1 MASLRDVAQLAGVS
15 LATAARVASGSP
27 TVRPATR
34 ARVEQA
40 MRELLYV
47 APSRSSAL
55 HAIGLLVPE
64 LANPIFP
71 ALAEAM
77 ENRATE
83 HRLASILCNT
93 GGSASNE
100 IEYGQM
106 LLARQVE
113 GMIFISS
120 EATDL
125 RGEHGH
131 YARLVAE
138 GARIVFVN
146 GAVPTLEIASVG
158 VDERSAGELAT
169 QHLLELGH
177 ERIGFVAGAPYSRA
191 TGDKAA
197 GRQMA
202 LTAAGV
208 AADDLVAYSDW
219 GFAGGR
225 TAMRELLA
233 LGGRRRPTA
242 VICSSDVMAIGALRA
257 ARDAGVRVPEE
268 LSIVG
273 FDGIEAGEWTYP
285 PLTTLVQPIEELAH
299 AAVDT
304 LRLLFDEN
312 GRRVP
317 HLVFRP
323 TLLVRD
329 STAPA

>member
-15 LATAARVASGSP
+15 LATASRVASG
-27 TVRPATR
+27 TAQVRPATR
-34 ARVEQA
+34 ARVERA

-47 APSRSSAL
+47 TPTRSSEL
-55 HAIGLLVPE
+55 NAIGLLVPE

-71 ALAEAM
+71 ALAETM

-93 GGSASNE
+93 GGSAANE

-131 YARLVAE
+131 YRRLVEA
-138 GARIVFVN
+138 GAKIVFVN
-146 GAVPTLEIASVG
+146 GAVPTIEIASVG

-169 QHLLELGH
+169 QHLIELGH
-177 ERIGFVAGAPYSRA
+177 ERIGFVAGPVYSRA
-191 TGDKAA
+191 TIDKAA

-202 LTAAGV
+202 LSAAGIE
-208 AADDLVAYSDW
+208 DDGLVAHAEW
-219 GFAGGR
+219 GFEGGR
-225 TAMRELLA
+225 AAMRKLLH
-233 LGGRRRPTA
+233 LGATSRPTA
-242 VICSSDVMAIGALRA
+242 VVCSSDVMAVGALRA
-257 ARDAGVRVPEE
+257 ARDEGVRVPEE
-268 LSIVG
+268 LSVVG
-273 FDGIEAGEWTYP
+273 FDGIQAGEWTEP

-304 LRLLFDEN
+304 LRLLFEEN

-323 TLLVRD
+323 RLLVRE

>member
-1 MASLRDVAQLAGVS
+1 
-15 LATAARVASGSP
+15 
-27 TVRPATR
+27 
-34 ARVEQA
+34 

-47 APSRSSAL
+47 APARSSVL
-55 HAIGLLVPE
+55 SAIGLLVPE

-131 YARLVAE
+131 YSRLVAA
-138 GARIVFVN
+138 GAKIVFVN
-146 GAVPTLEIASVG
+146 GAVPTIDVASVG
-158 VDERSAGELAT
+158 VDERSAGEVAT
-169 QHLLELGH
+169 QHLIQLGH
-177 ERIGFVAGAPYSRA
+177 ERIGFVAGPQYSRA
-191 TGDKAA
+191 TVDKAA

-202 LTAAGV
+202 LAAAGLD
-208 AADDLVAYSDW
+208 AEGLVAHAEW
-219 GFAGGR
+219 GFRGGR
-225 TAMRELLA
+225 EAMHELLG
-233 LGGRRRPTA
+233 LGVGRRPTA
-242 VICSSDVMAIGALRA
+242 VICSSDLMAVGALRA
-257 ARDAGVRVPEE
+257 ARDAGVRVPEG

-273 FDGIEAGEWTYP
+273 FDGIQEGEWTYP
-285 PLTTLVQPIEELAH
+285 PLTTLVQPIQELAH

-304 LRLLFDEN
+304 LRLLFAEN

-323 TLLVRD
+323 RLLVRE
-329 STAPA
+329 STGPA